1 MKHQLTH
8 LLGYYRV
15 QRQNKY
21 NCLMDI
27 AKQERNFYID
37 LLVVH
42 ILLVHTVKLLTRNR
56 DYKEILN

>member
-1 MKHQLTH
+1 MIHQLTH

-27 AKQERNFYID
+27 AKQERNFYIY
-37 LLVVH
+37 LLVIH
-42 ILLVHTVKLLTRNR
+42 IFTGTYSKIAN
-56 DYKEILN
+56 KEQRL

>member
-1 MKHQLTH
+1 MIHQLTH

-15 QRQNKY
+15 QRQNNY

-27 AKQERNFYID
+27 AKQEKNFYIY

-42 ILLVHTVKLLTRNR
+42 IFTGSYSKIAN
-56 DYKEILN
+56 KEQRL